1 MRATII
7 ALLAATVSAG
17 GIGKFFRAHV
27 DAVDKARPRSAVID
41 VAVLKEARDA
51 EAAVDAV
58 SRSRGGEVAVRR
70 GEVHLVPDRSD
81 ELKAGKARHTVS

>member
-1 MRATII
+1 MRVTVI

-41 VAVLKEARDA
+41 VAVLEEPRDV

-58 SRSRGGEVAVRR
+58 SRSRGGEVAVE
-70 GEVHLVPDRSD
+70 EV
-81 ELKAGKARHTVS
+81 